1 MHRVKRWRRAPAT
14 RRGGNGRARA
24 ADGGG
29 RASVGGNA
37 ADRVDVGD
45 GSVGAACPGLVTGA
59 GPSRPDQDGPTTAG
73 HEATAA
79 GVPLPPAAAAVAVRC
94 ADRYV
99 PGPCVLVGSV
109 MDSERAVTL
118 GHWARAPSAPPRRPA
133 NFVGW
138 SAGMCKGHGDR
149 SVCMRMLRWWSQDRW
164 WALALTPRAGPMLV
178 PDSVGG
184 TYRTYW

>member
-14 RRGGNGRARA
+14 RRGGNGGARA

-29 RASVGGNA
+29 RAWRAASVGGNA

-45 GSVGAACPGLVTGA
+45 DGSCCPWLVTGA

-73 HEATAA
+73 HEATAS
-79 GVPLPPAAAAVAVRC
+79 GVPLPPAAAAVAVRR

-118 GHWARAPSAPPRRPA
+118 GHWARAPSAPPRRPV

-138 SAGMCKGHGDR
+138 SAGKCRGRGDGPPFCVHAHAPVVVPG
-149 SVCMRMLRWWSQDRW
+149 SVVG
-164 WALALTPRAGPMLV
+164 AGPSAPSR
-178 PDSVGG
+178 PDASA
-184 TYRTYW
+184 R